1 MKKYVSSPKFV
12 KCFVIAYS
20 LVIFSFLMV
29 VLAFSAGN
37 IMTIILAVAACIILV
52 SIGLNKEKN
61 AFVKF
66 VVNDEGIHTKYCS
79 INWAE
84 IKEYNICE
92 VYFRYNR
99 TFKIQCPSV
108 LCLGVYDSSKRFSNQ
123 NPSKC
128 IFVSM
133 TPQYFDLLKRYK
145 DRSKVICE
153 IIDLYSLVV

>member
-1 MKKYVSSPKFV
+1 M
-12 KCFVIAYS
+12 YS
-20 LVIFSFLMV
+20 AVIFCFLMLV
-29 VLAFSAGN
+29 MAFSAGN
-37 IMTIILAVAACIILV
+37 FMTIIIAVIACMIFVL
-52 SIGLNKEKN
+52 IGINKDKN
-61 AFVKF
+61 AFLKF
-66 VVNDEGIHTKYCS
+66 WVNDEGIHTKYCS
-79 INWAE
+79 INWEE
-84 IKEYNICE
+84 IKDYNICE

-133 TPQYFDLLKRYK
+133 TPQYFDLLKKYK

-153 IIDLYSLVV
+153 IIDLYSSVV